1 MKCEGF
7 LAANLNYSWHLYGII
22 ELLWWIRWLVHLVQ
36 YPVCCGEEYKTRH
49 FRGGSK
55 KPLAQQP
62 WNDLPMGKALPPYL
76 PLRQLVGWICPAA

>member
-7 LAANLNYSWHLYGII
+7 LAASLNYSWHLYGII

-62 WNDLPMGKALPPYL
+62 WNDLPMGKSSSSLPSP
-76 PLRQLVGWICPAA
+76 